1 MPAKGDGIT
10 KRDDGRFMARYTVHT
25 PDGPKRKTI
34 YGRKYKE
41 VEKLLAEARGDA
53 ARGLVFDAENL
64 KLGEYLA
71 RWLAD
76 SVADTVRPT
85 TFERYEQIVRVHIRP
100 ALGNLKLKS
109 VTPAHVRSL
118 YREKLEAGLSPRTVQ
133 YIHVTLH
140 KALKQA
146 VADGLIPRNTT
157 EAVRPPQVRKEE
169 IRPLTAEQVKA
180 LFEAV
185 RGDRL
190 EALYI
195 LAVHTGLRQ
204 GELLG
209 LKWGD
214 VDLEAGTLQVRR
226 TLTTAKG
233 GPVLSSPK
241 TKGSRRT
248 VKLSQTALEALR
260 RLMRNE
266 LDQQVRQVAKRPA
279 ERSVDSLGAG
289 IRCDFGRKARQQPAQ
304 SLRPVALHTEEVLQL
319 AYDPFYD
326 LALAGRPT
334 TIGFRPRPAGVLV
347 RGGGYQS
354 PVLLQPAPLPL
365 HPRKAF
371 VCQVRV
377 VAVAG
382 HEGVCYGPLVGGGLR
397 QPEGGDDAPRIY
409 HQRHLEAVD
418 PLGL

>member
-10 KRDDGRFMARYTVHT
+10 KRKDGRFMARYTVHT
-25 PDGPKRKTI
+25 PDGPKRKPI

-41 VEKLLAEARGDA
+41 VEKKLAEARGDA
-53 ARGLVFDAENL
+53 ARGLVFDAGNL
-64 KLGEYLA
+64 KLGEYLD
-71 RWLAD
+71 RWLTD

-100 ALGNLKLKS
+100 ALGSLKLMS
-109 VTPAHVRSL
+109 VTPTHVRGL

-133 YIHVTLH
+133 YVHATLH

-157 EAVRPPQVRKEE
+157 EAVTPPQVRKEE
-169 IRPLTAEQVKA
+169 IRPLSAEQVKT

-190 EALYI
+190 AALYI

-209 LKWGD
+209 LKWDD

-233 GPVLSSPK
+233 GPALSSPK

-248 VKLSQTALEALR
+248 VKLSPTALEALR
-260 RLMRNE
+260 SHLERQLIEIDRAGDLWDENGLIFVTESGTFLNRHYITTHRFKPLLKRSGLPQIRFHDLRHTCATLLLLKNVNPKVVSEMLGHSSIAITLDTYSHVLPNMQNE
-266 LDQQVRQVAKRPA
+266 A
-279 ERSVDSLGAG
+279 
-289 IRCDFGRKARQQPAQ
+289 
-304 SLRPVALHTEEVLQL
+304 
-319 AYDPFYD
+319 
-326 LALAGRPT
+326 
-334 TIGFRPRPAGVLV
+334 
-347 RGGGYQS
+347 
-354 PVLLQPAPLPL
+354 
-365 HPRKAF
+365 
-371 VCQVRV
+371 
-377 VAVAG
+377 AVAM
-382 HEGVCYGPLVGGGLR
+382 EETLS
-397 QPEGGDDAPRIY
+397 
-409 HQRHLEAVD
+409 
-418 PLGL
+418 